1 MAHLGRAGTFW
12 AVAGATF
19 TAVNCGTAAARGKVC
34 YHSLSLYQHQTL
46 NTSYS

>member
-1 MAHLGRAGTFW
+1 MQQFAQSHSKRMAHLGRAGTFW

-34 YHSLSLYQHQTL
+34 VL
-46 NTSYS
+46 